1 MMEHRLRVTGTVVA
15 VVMVLTA
22 CSSPREPSPATPP
35 AAAPTG
41 SIWVADESGNSLS
54 VIDAAT
60 HSVATTLT
68 GIAGPHNVQVGPGGT
83 VVYATSG
90 AGLVVA
96 IDPTTYRVIASAP
109 TGPHPAHVVEAPN
122 GKVYVTNTGDGTE
135 SVYQKKGLVPAGRIT
150 LGGMPHGLRPAAG
163 GSVIVVANMMDAALD
178 LIDPA
183 TDTSLGSVAVG
194 TSPLQVAVSAD
205 GRYAYT
211 GLSDPPSVV
220 KVDLST
226 RTVIGHVPVPNSPVQ
241 LSLSPDEKTVLS
253 ADQGSKAAPGN
264 TLSVIDTTTMTA
276 RATIPTGSGPHG
288 VVIDPSGH
296 WAWVTNSFDNTVATI
311 DLTAL
316 AVAATTTVGNGPNG
330 ISYATAPP
338 APAPAPTNSL
348 TITAPP
354 TAEGSAQTPHS
365 EHGH

>member
-1 MMEHRLRVTGTVVA
+1 
-15 VVMVLTA
+15 
-22 CSSPREPSPATPP
+22 
-35 AAAPTG
+35 
-41 SIWVADESGNSLS
+41 
-54 VIDAAT
+54 
-60 HSVATTLT
+60 
-68 GIAGPHNVQVGPGGT
+68 
-83 VVYATSG
+83 
-90 AGLVVA
+90 
-96 IDPTTYRVIASAP
+96 
-109 TGPHPAHVVEAPN
+109 VEAPN
-122 GKVYVTNTGDGTE
+122 GKVYVTNTGDGTV

-220 KVDLST
+220 KIDLST
-226 RTVIGHVPVPNSPVQ
+226 RTVIGHVPVPSSPVQ
-241 LSLSPDEKTVLS
+241 LYLSPDEKTVLS
-253 ADQGSKAAPGN
+253 ADQGSKAEPGH
-264 TLSVIDTTTMTA
+264 TLSVIDTATMTT

-296 WAWVTNSFDNTVATI
+296 WAWVTNSFDNTVSTV
-311 DLTAL
+311 DLTTL
-316 AVAATTTVGNGPNG
+316 DVAATTAVGNGPNG

-338 APAPAPTNSL
+338 APAPAPTTSL
-348 TITAPP
+348 TITALP
-354 TAEGSAQTPHS
+354 TAEGTPQS
-365 EHGH
+365 QHGGTGH